1 MSKLVINGVDKL
13 FGEITLQGAKNSALP
28 VLSASY
34 LCNGES
40 VITNC
45 PNITDVHNTFKIL
58 KLLGCKVKYKN
69 NVALIDSTDAFF
81 NEIDENIMKSMR
93 SSVIFLGAMI
103 TKTHYAE
110 IYYPGGCE
118 LGLRPIDIH
127 LDALSRMGAKIVEQ
141 NGKIICTAD
150 GNLTGCTIDLP
161 IASVGATE
169 NIMLAAVLAE
179 GTTVIRNAAK
189 EPEIV
194 DLAEFLIKC
203 GAKIKGHGGTEIVIT
218 GVRKLSGCEHK
229 LIPDRVVAAT
239 YLCAA
244 ALNKGE
250 ICLKGVNANHL
261 VSVLPCYEQMGCTLK
276 VTEDN
281 IILSSDKRLNKLD
294 LISTKEYP
302 GFPTDIQPL
311 MLAACIKSCGT
322 SMFVENIFSGRYK
335 YVDGLIRMGAN
346 IKVAD
351 RVAVVNGVNKI
362 HSANSFATD
371 LRGGAALVIAAVGA
385 EGKSIINQ
393 TDYIDRGYENFE
405 ENLISIGADIKRE
418 N

>member
-1 MSKLVINGVDKL
+1 MSKFIINGVEKL

-28 VLSASY
+28 ILSASY
-34 LCNGES
+34 LCDAQS

-45 PNITDVHNTFKIL
+45 PNIVDVHNTFKIL
-58 KLLGCKVKYKN
+58 KSLGCKVNYKDNVAFVDSSNAYN
-69 NVALIDSTDAFF
+69 NV
-81 NEIDENIMKSMR
+81 IDENIMKQMR

-127 LDALSRMGAKIVEQ
+127 LDALSRMGVEIVEQ
-141 NGKIICTAD
+141 EGRIICKTD
-150 GNLTGCTIDLP
+150 GKLIGCKIDLP

-169 NIMLAAVLAE
+169 NIMLAAVLAQGE
-179 GTTVIRNAAK
+179 TVIRNAAK

-203 GAKIKGHGGTEIVIT
+203 GAKIKGYGGTEICIT
-218 GVRKLSGCEHK
+218 GVDKLYSCEHK

-239 YLCAA
+239 YLCAT
-244 ALNKGE
+244 ALNKGK

-261 VSVLPCYEQMGCTLK
+261 VSVLPCYEQMGCNLQ
-276 VTEDN
+276 VIDDN
-281 IILSSDKRLNKLD
+281 IILSVDKRLNKLE

-311 MLAACIKSCGT
+311 MLTSCIKSCGT
-322 SMFVENIFSGRYK
+322 SMFIENIFSGRYK
-335 YVDGLIRMGAN
+335 YVDGLIRMGAK

-351 RVAVVNGVNKI
+351 RVAVVSGVKQI

-371 LRGGAALVIAAVGA
+371 LRGGAALVIAAIGA
-385 EGKSIINQ
+385 QGRSVINEIE
-393 TDYIDRGYENFE
+393 YIDRGYENFE
-405 ENLISIGADIKRE
+405 NNLLSIGADIKRE